1 MFVNHLEIG
10 MRLRTSSFIDFVYQ
24 FLRRVAAVILHG
36 VIPHVTQFTETP
48 VDEVD
53 WGIEKG
59 GLTLL

>member
-10 MRLRTSSFIDFVYQ
+10 MR
-24 FLRRVAAVILHG
+24 LRRVAAVILHG
-36 VIPHVTQFTETP
+36 VIPHVTQFTEPP
-48 VDEVD
+48 VDVD